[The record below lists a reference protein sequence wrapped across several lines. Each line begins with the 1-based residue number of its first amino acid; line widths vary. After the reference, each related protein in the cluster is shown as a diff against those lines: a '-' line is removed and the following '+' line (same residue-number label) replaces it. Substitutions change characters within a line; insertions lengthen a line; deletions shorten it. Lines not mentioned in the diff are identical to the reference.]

1 MRLPGDAFDVMSGS
15 AEFGKL
21 GLDRAEP
28 GVRPVVVGVPRLPLI
43 NLRTDLLEPV
53 VGGLEAAI
61 GPVEVLLR
69 RGEGTFG
76 LPELGLPVGRAVLEE
91 RPEFG
96 LFGAEPL
103 DAAGCVV
110 DGEHKPR

>member
-1 MRLPGDAFDVMSGS
+1 MRRSQWATLASALRTSSG
-15 AEFGKL
+15 
-21 GLDRAEP
+21 GLLLATVATQLRERAE
-28 GVRPVVVGVPRLPLI
+28 
-43 NLRTDLLEPV
+43 LLEPV
-53 VGGLEAAI
+53 LGGLEAAI